1 MRPLLPLVLLA
12 LLAACA
18 SKYAEPPEIRATPD
32 GSTVAYVEI
41 KSSPTE
47 AWIFVDGEY
56 TGITPL
62 SQEISFWAA
71 TRHVEVVALPMYPA
85 QARQVKR
92 LQVPPLPHTLFF
104 DMNTP
109 PENAADE

>member
-1 MRPLLPLVLLA
+1 MRRLWPLPAAA
-12 LLAACA
+12 LISACA
-18 SKYAEPPEIRATPD
+18 GGYAEPPEIRATED
-32 GSTVAYVEI
+32 GSTAAYVRI
-41 KSSPTE
+41 VSSPTE

-56 TGITPL
+56 RGITPL
-62 SQEISFWAA
+62 EQEISFWAA
-71 TRHVEVVALPMYPA
+71 TRHVEVVALPIYPA

-109 PENAADE
+109 PENAAHE

>member
-1 MRPLLPLVLLA
+1 MRRVSLLLLVPVLT
-12 LLAACA
+12 ACA
-18 SKYAEPPEIRATPD
+18 GRYLEPPEIGATPD
-32 GSTVAYVEI
+32 GSTVAQVQI
-41 KSSPTE
+41 NSAPTE

-56 TGITPL
+56 RGITPL

-71 TRHVEVVALPMYPA
+71 TRHVEVVALPMYPS

-109 PENAADE
+109 PENAAHE

>member
-1 MRPLLPLVLLA
+1 MRRLSLIVLVPVLT
-12 LLAACA
+12 ACA
-18 SKYAEPPEIRATPD
+18 GRYLEPPEIGATPD
-32 GSTVAYVEI
+32 GSSVAKVLI
-41 KSSPTE
+41 SSSPTE

-56 TGITPL
+56 RGITPL

-71 TRHVEVVALPMYPA
+71 TRHVEVVALPMYSS

-109 PENAADE
+109 PESAAHE

>member
-1 MRPLLPLVLLA
+1 MRQRWA
-12 LLAACA
+12 LAAVAILSGCA
-18 SKYAEPPEIRATPD
+18 SKYAEPPEIRATEE
-32 GSTVAYVEI
+32 GSTVAYVQI
-41 KSSPTE
+41 NSSPTE

-56 TGITPL
+56 QGITPL

-109 PENAADE
+109 PRNAADE

>member
-1 MRPLLPLVLLA
+1 MRQLTPLAFAA
-12 LLAACA
+12 LLSACA
-18 SKYAEPPEIRATPD
+18 SKYAEPPEIRATED
-32 GSTVAYVEI
+32 GSTVAYVQI

-56 TGITPL
+56 KGITPL

-85 QARQVKR
+85 QARKVKR

-109 PENAADE
+109 PEDAAHE

>member
-1 MRPLLPLVLLA
+1 MRRWWPLAPVA
-12 LLAACA
+12 LLSACA
-18 SKYAEPPEIRATPD
+18 SRYAEPPETRATED
-32 GSTVAYVEI
+32 GSTVAYVRIE
-41 KSSPTE
+41 SSPTR

-56 TGITPL
+56 QGITPL

-109 PENAADE
+109 PEDAADE

>member
-1 MRPLLPLVLLA
+1 VALIA
-12 LLAACA
+12 LLSACA
-18 SKYAEPPEIRATPD
+18 SQYAQPPEIRATPD
-32 GSTVAYVEI
+32 GSTVAHVRI
-41 KSSPTE
+41 MSSPTE

-56 TGITPL
+56 KGMTPL
-62 SQEISFWAA
+62 SEEISFWAA

-109 PENAADE
+109 PEDAARE

>member
-1 MRPLLPLVLLA
+1 MKQLWPLTLA
-12 LLAACA
+12 AFLTACA
-18 SKYAEPPEIRATPD
+18 SKYAEPPEIRSTPD
-32 GSTVAYVEI
+32 GSTVAYVQIE
-41 KSSPTE
+41 SSPTE

-56 TGITPL
+56 KGITPL

-85 QARQVKR
+85 QARQTKR
-92 LQVPPLPHTLFF
+92 LEVPPLPHTLFF

-109 PENAADE
+109 PENVAHE